1 MVNLDFTV
9 IGVNDVTDDPT
20 VRFRCVTSDGEKLYI
35 GTDTSVDDS
44 AHIWEYSNGNYTK
57 ITDTLEN
64 QSFKAVGDLI
74 EHDGK
79 LYAGLGD
86 GYNSSVTYSGQ
97 VWVNNSVKW
106 SEVGLGGGSA
116 VNFGANFIRSMVK
129 VEDDIYAAGSYFDL
143 FKISSS
149 GFTPV
154 LTPNSNFSG
163 SMPSEYD
170 GFAKNGTAN
179 WVDLETDGSAVY
191 GAVLPLTGTQALIS
205 LYEAPFP
212 YYGLASGFVYL
223 SSVVKYDPAAN
234 TLVDFSPPVVFAN
247 GGHRF
252 VSKLHYSDG
261 YLYVGTF
268 NGLSGTE
275 IWRCSTDPGGTW
287 TQINDDGFGVAR
299 NYKTTDITTI
309 DGCLVVTT
317 MNSEGAQVWVYDKA
331 NSTWTQQTITTDT
344 PYEAYYI
351 QRLGTENYLVGQAPQ
366 YMLQTRPESL
376 ISSSPQT
383 YRKSIPH
390 IMDNTL
396 QAFPLGDD
404 TYRFIGNNGPRILVT
419 EGTLD
424 DPYSSI
430 ISPLVDMTSAI
441 NASART
447 WCSVFDQYNIG
458 ASSSNFSSLYF
469 TEVLNRKDSFLHG
482 MLANPNSNLLPPE
495 GFQFR
500 VEDSGG
506 TFLEN
511 VPASSLDNYA
521 SMNTRIHKGASGITL
536 YHPNSLLYDEDEDL
550 LLATLYC
557 EEGKWGIA
565 GPPSANPAAA
575 GCNRD
580 EQYWLKN
587 EWYHMRNL
595 RLIASNDQG
604 VTFSDCGFLV
614 TNPSSARTTPN
625 DVTSVS
631 AQLNSVVGVGNGS
644 IVRRADPDTG
654 EDYLY
659 TYFIRFRNSFDT
671 PEQGLG
677 VARAPY
683 SSVISY
689 ALNGSAYPFSA
700 YYEGSWDQIV
710 TSENLTNGSSTDIFP
725 DNTYLKDIGPYGYLD
740 QGVGFNHLNSNNVVF
755 MGLSPAFIEDGY
767 LATVDTYSHD
777 TAYYSKDGLSFG
789 YPQRAV
795 HKLVQFEDDGITNF
809 TTKYP
814 GYVSPKTYLG
824 QVGDTL
830 EIYGNGYTNTTS
842 FGPILD
848 SFWQTNEIK
857 TASVSSPVIVSTDRS
872 FDVGRYIRAFNSKYA
887 IDRGQL
893 PGIYAAMHRIGENKK
908 LLNSRVA
915 IDAATSSLEVYLSSL
930 VLARSFEEEDPDEFA
945 ALTAEINRIQALLD
959 GDYRSFTASA
969 SNNNT
974 EGYTFPAS
982 IEDYY
987 NFEFGRDLHRL
998 YHIYHENFA
1007 WHRLSPEVQKQGGA
1021 NIFSHTFGPLLYN
1034 HNFETL
1040 GSSID
1045 LVASSFTDPE
1055 KISVTSVPFTGVG
1068 SFSRGALSSMVYM
1081 SATSSYVPTITSERV
1096 SPTIVDGVELVLT
1109 SGTEA
1114 DSSFSIMKVP
1124 GSQRASYED
1133 PYLYD
1138 KTLVLM
1144 RSGNDAATRVR
1155 FDISRYAADST
1166 HPIPNNFLSPNHKF
1180 KVNLKSLIGRDDGST
1195 IGGRSVGVWIH
1206 TNSERDKIWSFTPDG
1221 EWVQHDRYVTRQE
1234 MFTKYAHIKGI
1245 AAESRDPNSFNSSS
1259 TTNFECLDQVTS
1271 NRTSPVIGLSEDD
1284 FNEFEVVFDTHN
1296 RDIILPFDYRRY
1308 YNQLHRLDQE
1318 YVIEIFMSPG
1328 GQPDQFM
1335 LVESLTVQDLTMKK
1349 LSEIFAA
1356 GTKSNPLCVLDDP
1369 RIGCQE
1375 YRVELTKQDL
1385 FDVFKHFN
1393 NIAGKNTATAYAGRD
1408 KDKTETIME
1417 SEGGSRIDYRLP
1429 NELLFNVTDAGS
1441 YYTQVIIQ
1449 V

>member
-20 VRFRCVTSDGEKLYI
+20 IRFRCVASDGDKLYI
-35 GTDTSVDDS
+35 GTDRSSEGS
-44 AHIWEYSNGNYTK
+44 ADIWEYSNGSYTK
-57 ITDTLEN
+57 ITDTLEDK
-64 QSFKAVGDLI
+64 SFKSIGDLI
-74 EHDGK
+74 VDDGV
-79 LYAGLGD
+79 LYAGVGD
-86 GYNSSVTYSGQ
+86 GFDTQNTYSGQ
-97 VWVNNSVKW
+97 VWVNNSLKW
-106 SEVGLGGGSA
+106 SEIGLGAGSA
-116 VNFGANFIRSMVK
+116 VNYGTNFIRSMVK
-129 VEDDIYAAGSYFDL
+129 VGDDIYAGGSKYDL

-154 LTPNSNFSG
+154 LTFNTNFSA
-163 SMPSEYD
+163 SMPPGYRTEDNFSKLE
-170 GFAKNGTAN
+170 N

-191 GAVLPLTGTQALIS
+191 GSIIPTSSVQALMAYVDNSI
-205 LYEAPFP
+205 LN
-212 YYGLASGFVYL
+212 L
-223 SSVVKYDPAAN
+223 SSIVKYDPVAN
-234 TLVDFSPPVVFAN
+234 TLVDFSPPLVFVN
-247 GGHRF
+247 GGHRM
-252 VSKLHYSDG
+252 VSKLHYDDG
-261 YLYVGTF
+261 YLYAGTL
-268 NGLSGTE
+268 NAYSGTE
-275 IWRCSTDPGGTW
+275 VWRSPVDSGGSW
-287 TQINDDGFGVAR
+287 TQINDDGFGDVT
-299 NYKTTDITTI
+299 NFLTTDIQTVEGHI
-309 DGCLVVTT
+309 VVSVT
-317 MNSEGAQVWVYDKA
+317 SSKGSSIWVYDK
-331 NSTWTQQTITTDT
+331 SDGSWTKQTITSDII
-344 PYEAYYI
+344 YETYRI
-351 QRLGTENYLVGQAPQ
+351 QRLGTVNYLVGQNPQ
-366 YMLQTRPESL
+366 YMVQTRPEETIMEAEEMYQEL
-376 ISSSPQT
+376 
-383 YRKSIPH
+383 IPH
-390 IMDNTL
+390 LMDNTL
-396 QAFPLGDD
+396 HAFPLEDGN
-404 TYRFIGNNGPRILVT
+404 YRFIGNQGPKILVT
-419 EGTLD
+419 EGTLQ
-424 DPYSSI
+424 DPFSTK
-430 ISPLVDMTSAI
+430 ISPLNDMTSAI
-441 NASART
+441 DASART
-447 WCSVFDQYNIG
+447 WCSPYDQYNIG
-458 ASSSNFSSLYF
+458 ASSSNFSSMYF
-469 TEVLNRKDSFLHG
+469 TELQDKKLSFTRSKMADPASDLLNGSG
-482 MLANPNSNLLPPE
+482 Y
-495 GFQFR
+495 QFR
-500 VEDSGG
+500 VEDDLGN
-506 TFLEN
+506 FLEN
-511 VPASSLDNYA
+511 VPASAVANYA
-521 SMNTRIHKGASGITL
+521 GLNSYINENHSGITL
-536 YHPNSLLYDEDEDL
+536 YHPNGLMYDEDEDL
-550 LLATLYC
+550 LIGTLYC
-557 EEGKWGIA
+557 EDGKWGKA
-565 GPPSANPAAA
+565 GPPSSNPVD
-575 GCNRD
+575 GCGKD
-580 EQYWLKN
+580 EQYWLRSG
-587 EWYHMRNL
+587 WYHTRSL
-595 RLIASNDQG
+595 RLIASNDKG
-604 VTFSDCGFLV
+604 VTFSDCGSLV
-614 TNPSSARTTPN
+614 TSPSGARITPN
-625 DVTSVS
+625 DVTSPSS
-631 AQLNSVVGVGNGS
+631 AENAVVGVGNGS
-644 IVRRADPDTG
+644 FIRRADPDTG

-659 TYFIRFRNSFDT
+659 VYFIRFRSSLDG
-671 PEQGLG
+671 PEQGFG
-677 VARAPY
+677 AARAPY
-683 SSVISY
+683 SSVIDY

-700 YYEGSWDQIV
+700 YYEGSWDQVV
-710 TSENLTNGSSTDIFP
+710 TSERLTNGSSTDLFP
-725 DNTYLKDIGPYGYLD
+725 SNTYLREVAPFGYIDNGAPYLHKES
-740 QGVGFNHLNSNNVVF
+740 NHVA
-755 MGLSPAFIEDGY
+755 MAGLSPVHIVDAY
-767 LATVDTYSHD
+767 LATADVRSYQ
-777 TAYYSKDGLSFG
+777 TAYYSKDGINFG
-789 YPQRAV
+789 YPQR
-795 HKLVQFEDDGITNF
+795 LNNSEPEFRSDGINIITH
-809 TTKYP
+809 KYP
-814 GYVSPKTYLG
+814 GFVGPDTYKG
-824 QVGDTL
+824 EWGDTV
-830 EIYGNGYTNTTS
+830 ETYGLGYTNDYGS
-842 FGPILD
+842 YPILD
-848 SFWQTNEIK
+848 TFWQTGRIRS
-857 TASVSSPVIVSTDRS
+857 TSLSSPSIESTDRS

-930 VLARSFEEEDPDEFA
+930 VLARSFEEEDPDDFA

-1045 LVASSFTDPE
+1045 LVASSFANPD

-1068 SFSRGALSSMVYM
+1068 SFSRGSLSSMVYA

-1096 SPTIVDGVELVLT
+1096 SPIIVDGVELVLT

-1133 PYLYD
+1133 SYLYD

-1206 TNSERDKIWSFTPDG
+1206 TNPERDKIWSFTPDG

-1234 MFTKYAHIKGI
+1234 MFTKYAHTKEI

-1284 FNEFEVVFDTHN
+1284 FNEFEIVFDTHN
-1296 RDIILPFDYRRY
+1296 RNIILPFDYRGY
-1308 YNQLHRLDQE
+1308 YSQLHRLDQE

-1328 GQPDQFM
+1328 AQPDQFM